1 MNEHRRTTSGEHTA
15 LGRGNEFDMVR
26 ELVQRWGRAAR
37 GLGDDAALLEPPPG
51 QTIVISTDASVEDVH
66 FRRRWLTSGEIGFR
80 SAMAAISDIAAM
92 GAHPLGMTVAL
103 ALPMTWTRDFGR
115 LADGIGEAART
126 AECPILGGDLSRAD
140 ALHCTFTVL
149 GASAA
154 PVRRSGAR
162 PGDVIYVTGLL
173 GGPGAAL
180 RALSKGADPVAAHR
194 ERFAR
199 PVARWREGSWAARHG
214 ATAMIDL
221 SDGLVSDA
229 EHLAAASNVSLTI
242 DLERLPVLAGC
253 ERRDAARSGEE
264 YELLFTGSSTLDT
277 ADFARHFNLPLTAIG
292 SVSGASAADKVKFVY
307 GDSAV
312 RVDLEKGYDHFSR

>member
-1 MNEHRRTTSGEHTA
+1 MIRQLE
-15 LGRGNEFDMVR
+15 
-26 ELVQRWGRAAR
+26 QRWGRAAR

-51 QTIVISTDASVEDVH
+51 EQLVISTDASVEDVH

-103 ALPMTWTRDFGR
+103 ALPLSWTSDFGR

-126 AECPILGGDLSRAD
+126 AECPILGGDLSRAE

-149 GASAA
+149 GAAVR
-154 PVRRSGAR
+154 PVKRSGAQ
-162 PGDVIYVTGLL
+162 PGDGIYVTGQL

-180 RALSKGADPVAAHR
+180 KALTKGSDPATAHR

-199 PVARWREGSWAARHG
+199 PIARWREGTWAAKH

-229 EHLAAASNVSLTI
+229 EHIAAASNVCLTI
-242 DLERLPVLAGC
+242 DLDKLPVLAGC
-253 ERRDAARSGEE
+253 DRLDAARSGEE
-264 YELLFTGSSTLDT
+264 YELLFTAPVDLDT
-277 ADFARHFNLPLTAIG
+277 GDFAHRFNLSLTAIG
-292 SVSGASAADKVKFVY
+292 SVSEPSGSHGVTFTSGAGAA
-307 GDSAV
+307 